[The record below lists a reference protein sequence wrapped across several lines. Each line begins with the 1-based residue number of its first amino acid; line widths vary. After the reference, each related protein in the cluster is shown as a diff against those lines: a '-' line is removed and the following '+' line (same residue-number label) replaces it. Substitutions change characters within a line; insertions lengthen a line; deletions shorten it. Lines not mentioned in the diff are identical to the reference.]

1 MWVKPNILIMNVDSA
16 LQNDKLKCLIQS
28 KMAFEVIDWN
38 VPYYQKSTLH
48 EIIADFL
55 DHVNSIHC

>member
-1 MWVKPNILIMNVDSA
+1 MNVDSA